1 MDLKKQLEFFDPNKF
16 EDHEIHIIGVGA
28 IGSHIAEMLTR
39 MGFEDLTLYDFDTVD
54 QHNITN
60 QMYFETQFDV
70 PKLEAITDHC
80 RAINRRIRIRMK
92 PEGWV
97 PGTRLA
103 RHVILAVDN
112 IDLRRA
118 IVEENMLNPNILSLS
133 DYRMGLTNAQH
144 YFADWTKEVL
154 RNNLL
159 AGMQFSHEE
168 AKESMPVSACGTSLN
183 VLPTVRM
190 ITAVGVANW
199 MNFLKTKTAKKV
211 ILIDS
216 FRPSIEAY

>member
-16 EDHEIHIIGVGA
+16 ENDEIHIIGVGA

-60 QMYFETQFDV
+60 QMYFEPQFDM
-70 PKLEAITDHC
+70 PKLAAIAATC
-80 RAINRRIRIRMK
+80 SAINEHIKIRTK

-103 RHVILAVDN
+103 GHVILAVDN

-118 IVEENMLNPNILSLS
+118 IVEENLLNTNILSFS

-144 YFADWTKEVL
+144 YFADWSKELL

-199 MNFLKTKTAKKV
+199 MNFLKTETAKKV
-211 ILIDS
+211 ILIDA
-216 FRPSIEAY
+216 FRPSIEAF